1 MKYFSILFTIALLTN
16 ATLTAQTSIA
26 FGTDTT
32 FEVST
37 WNIEHFPKND
47 QATVDYVIN
56 LVEMMD
62 IDMLALQE
70 IEDQTAFNQVV
81 DGLPGYGGF
90 YAAYEYSGMA
100 YLYKTEVLTVTNT
113 YKILTGYS
121 RELPRAPFVAEIT
134 LNGEEYFVINN
145 HYKCCGDG
153 SMDPNDDWDEE
164 TRRLDASVLLKNY
177 IDTYLSD
184 KKVIVLGDLNDEL
197 TDNTEDNVFAPF
209 LNDNENFMFAD
220 MHIAQAPAADW
231 SYPSWPSHLDHIL
244 ITNELVAEL
253 THEDY
258 GASIIKPD
266 AVISGGWSTY
276 DNNVS
281 DHRPVAI
288 KLPMPKAPNGLGSY
302 TKSALTV
309 YPNPANSIIN
319 IAHIEPIQQVQI
331 MDGSGAIV
339 LKVNANN
346 KLDLTIETHDLIN
359 GMYIVNTL
367 TKTGLNYNQ
376 KVLIR

>member
-47 QATVDYVIN
+47 QTTVDYVIN

-62 IDMLALQE
+62 IDMFALQE

-134 LNGEEYFVINN
+134 LNGEEYVVINN

-153 SMDPNDDWDEE
+153 SIDANDDWDEE

-184 KKVIVLGDLNDEL
+184 KKVIMLGDLNDEL
-197 TDNTEDNVFAPF
+197 TDNAEDNVFAPF
-209 LNDNENFMFAD
+209 LDDAENFTFAD

-244 ITNELVAEL
+244 ITDELMAEL

-266 AVISGGWSTY
+266 AVLSGGWSTY
-276 DNNVS
+276 DANVS

-288 KLPMPKAPNGLGSY
+288 ILPMPKATSVLNSY
-302 TKSALTV
+302 TKSAFSM
-309 YPNPANSIIN
+309 YPNPANSRIN
-319 IAHIEPIQQVQI
+319 IAHTEPIQQIQLI
-331 MDGSGAIV
+331 DASGAMV
-339 LKVNANN
+339 LKINANN
-346 KLDLTIETHDLIN
+346 QQDLTIETHDLIN
-359 GMYIVNTL
+359 GMYIVNVL

-376 KVLIR
+376 KILIQ